1 MSDEA
6 TGRDGVTITVGG
18 MRAAFVL
25 VASLTMSGCG
35 AGGIDTSL
43 VSPISNNDTYATIG
57 YLWGGARS
65 AILNK
70 REPSTNTFSLPLS
83 FQLPCTRGGQGSYQ
97 GTLSGTKAS
106 GTGTATLA
114 MTGAVAGCQFDDI
127 TTVRTISAPLVTVSG
142 SVGISND
149 TWDAISIH
157 LVADAVTVNGVACP
171 GGVDVMITGPTPSSQ
186 PISTGTACGRT
197 GAVALP

>member
-1 MSDEA
+1 
-6 TGRDGVTITVGG
+6 
-18 MRAAFVL
+18 MRWSWHRAVVVAGAMVL
-25 VASLTMSGCG
+25 SGCG

-65 AILNK
+65 AILSK
-70 REPSTNTFSLPLS
+70 REPSTNVFSLALA

-97 GTLSGTKAS
+97 GTLAGTKTA
-106 GTGTATLA
+106 GRGGATLA
-114 MTGAVAGCQFDDI
+114 MTGALAACQFDDI
-127 TTVRTISAPLVTVSG
+127 TTVRTVSAPLVTVSG
-142 SVGISND
+142 TVGIVND

-157 LVADAVTVNGVACP
+157 LVAATATVNGVTCP
-171 GGVDVMITGPTPSSQ
+171 GGVDVIITGPSPSSQ
-186 PISTGTACGRT
+186 PVSTGTACGRT

>member
-1 MSDEA
+1 
-6 TGRDGVTITVGG
+6 
-18 MRAAFVL
+18 MRFAPHAAFAFVAL
-25 VASLTMSGCG
+25 VVMSGCG

-43 VSPISNNDTYATIG
+43 NTPISNNDTYATIG

-70 REPSTNTFSLPLS
+70 REPSTDVFSLALGY
-83 FQLPCTRGGQGSYQ
+83 QLPCTRGGQGNYQ

-106 GTGTATLA
+106 GRGTATLA
-114 MTGAVAGCQFDDI
+114 MTGVAAACQFDDI
-127 TTVRTISAPLVTVSG
+127 TTVRTVSAPVVTLSG
-142 SVGISND
+142 SVAIVND

-157 LVADAVTVNGVACP
+157 LVAAAVTVNGVACP
-171 GGVDVMITGPTPSSQ
+171 GGVDVLITGPSPSSQ
-186 PISTGTACGRT
+186 PVSTGTACGRT